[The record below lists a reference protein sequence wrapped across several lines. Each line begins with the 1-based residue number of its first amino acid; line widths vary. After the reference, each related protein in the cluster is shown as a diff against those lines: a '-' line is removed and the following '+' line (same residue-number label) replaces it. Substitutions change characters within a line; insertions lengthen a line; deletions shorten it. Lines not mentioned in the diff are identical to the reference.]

1 MANRQA
7 IRELQTRLA
16 DRLQIARTQGVAPSW
31 LAVEASGKKY
41 LFPMVQAGEIFP
53 WVATQAV
60 PYTQGWFLGV
70 ANLRGGLFGVV
81 DLASYVSGQS
91 TSLKTEFALK
101 ESRLIALNSALD
113 INCALLIDRL
123 AGLRNQA
130 AFDDFS
136 EKAPDAPDYFGYQY
150 IDQSGQSWQE
160 INIQLLAQ
168 QVRFLTISA

>member
-31 LAVEASGKKY
+31 LAVEAGGQKY
-41 LFPMVQAGEIFP
+41 LFPMTHAGEIFP
-53 WVATQAV
+53 WVATQTV

-81 DLASYVSGQS
+81 DLANYVTGQKAF
-91 TSLKTEFALK
+91 TQADVMHKDA
-101 ESRLIALNSALD
+101 RLVALNGSLD

-123 AGLRNQA
+123 AGMRNQD
-130 AFDDFS
+130 AFSDFS
-136 EKAPDAPDYFGYQY
+136 EKSPDAPDFFGNRYT
-150 IDQSGQSWQE
+150 DESGASWQE
-160 INIQLLAQ
+160 INLQVLAQ
-168 QVRFLTISA
+168 QAHFLTIGA

>member
-41 LFPMVQAGEIFP
+41 LFPMTQAGEIFP
-53 WVATQAV
+53 WVSTQAV
-60 PYTQGWFLGV
+60 PYTQSWFLGV

-91 TSLKTEFALK
+91 TPLKTEFARK
-101 ESRLIALNSALD
+101 ESHLVVLNSALD

-123 AGLRNQA
+123 AGLRNQE
-130 AFDDFS
+130 AFVDFS
-136 EKAPDAPDYFGYQY
+136 TKAVDAPEYFGNQY
-150 IDQSGQSWQE
+150 FDQSGQSWQE
-160 INIQLLAQ
+160 INLQLLAQ
-168 QVRFLTISA
+168 QTHFLAIGA

>member
-41 LFPMVQAGEIFP
+41 LFPMTQAGEIFP
-53 WVATQAV
+53 WVATQTV
-60 PYTQGWFLGV
+60 PYTQSWFLGV

-81 DLASYVSGQS
+81 DLASYVSGQR
-91 TSLKTEFALK
+91 TAPKTEFALK
-101 ESRLIALNSALD
+101 ESRLVALNSALD

-123 AGLRNQA
+123 AGLRNQE
-130 AFDDFS
+130 AFNDFS
-136 EKAPDAPDYFGYQY
+136 AKAPDAPDFFGNQY
-150 IDQSGQSWQE
+150 VDLSGQPWQE
-160 INIQLLAQ
+160 INLQVLAQ
-168 QVRFLTISA
+168 QSHFLTIGA

>member
-41 LFPMVQAGEIFP
+41 LFPMTQAGEIFP

-81 DLASYVSGQS
+81 DLASYVSGQ
-91 TSLKTEFALK
+91 TARLKTEFELK
-101 ESRLIALNSALD
+101 ESRLVALNSALE

-123 AGLRNQA
+123 AGLRNQD
-130 AFDDFS
+130 AFSNFS
-136 EKAPDAPDYFGYQY
+136 EKTPDAPEYFGNQY
-150 IDQSGQSWQE
+150 IDQAGQSWQE
-160 INIQLLAQ
+160 INLQVLAQ
-168 QVRFLTISA
+168 QAHFLTIGA

>member
-16 DRLQIARTQGVAPSW
+16 DRLQIARTTGVAPSW

-41 LFPMVQAGEIFP
+41 LFPMTQAGEIFP

-136 EKAPDAPDYFGYQY
+136 EKAPNAPDYFGYQY

-160 INIQLLAQ
+160 INLQLLAQ

>member
-53 WVATQAV
+53 WVASQAV

-160 INIQLLAQ
+160 INLQLLAQ